1 MSTLPLKDCKGKTL
15 GEVTLSDKFAV
26 TDKGEQALFLTIMK
40 HQAAQHQGSANTQGK
55 GAVAGTGAKPWKQK
69 GLGRARAG
77 YKQSPIWRGGA
88 VAWGPHPHKV
98 RKSMPKKVA
107 RLAFARAI
115 GTRAAEEAITV
126 IDSIQLDE
134 PKTKGITSIFQALEM
149 KGKALLIIGEMDNNI
164 CLAARNLQDIEV
176 VCADNVNTYQIVR
189 YPQIVI
195 TKAGMEK
202 LEERM
207 AGTKGQESGV
217 NGSTSAKATA
227 DKQES
232 E

>member
-1 MSTLPLKDCKGKTL
+1 MSTIPLKDCKGKTL
-15 GEVTLSDKFAV
+15 GEVTLSDTFEV
-26 TDKGEQALFLTIMK
+26 TEKGEQALFLTIMK

-88 VAWGPHPHKV
+88 VAWGPHPNKV
-98 RKSMPKKVA
+98 RKSIPKKVA
-107 RLAFARAI
+107 RLAFARAF

-126 IDSIQLDE
+126 IDDIQIE
-134 PKTKGITSIFQALEM
+134 QPRTKEIVSVFKTLGVE
-149 KGKALLIIGEMDNNI
+149 GKTLLILAENESNI

-189 YPQIVI
+189 YPKIVI
-195 TKAGMEK
+195 TKAGLEK
-202 LEERM
+202 LEERV
-207 AGTKGQESGV
+207 A
-217 NGSTSAKATA
+217 
-227 DKQES
+227 
-232 E
+232 

>member
-1 MSTLPLKDCKGKTL
+1 MSTMPLKNCKGKKL

-26 TDKGEQALFLTIMK
+26 TEKGEQALFQSIVNY
-40 HQAAQHQGSANTQGK
+40 QAAQHQGSANTQGK

-88 VAWGPHPHKV
+88 VAWGPHPRKV

-107 RLAFARAI
+107 RLAFARAF
-115 GTRAAEEAITV
+115 GERAAEAGVTV
-126 IDSIQLDE
+126 VDEIKLDA
-134 PKTKGITSIFQALEM
+134 PKTKEMVSIFQTLEI
-149 KGKALLIIGEMDNNI
+149 KGKALLVLSEIDNNV
-164 CLAARNLQDIEV
+164 CLAVRNMPDVEV
-176 VCADNVNTYQIVR
+176 ATADNVNTYQIVR

-207 AGTKGQESGV
+207 A
-217 NGSTSAKATA
+217 
-227 DKQES
+227 
-232 E
+232 

>member
-1 MSTLPLKDCKGKTL
+1 MSTLPLKDSTGKML
-15 GEVTLSDKFAV
+15 GEVSLSDKFAV
-26 TDKGEQALFLTIMK
+26 TEKGEQALFQAIVNY
-40 HQAAQHQGSANTQGK
+40 QAAQHQGSANTQGK

-88 VAWGPHPHKV
+88 VAWGPHPRKV
-98 RKSMPKKVA
+98 RKDMPKKVA

-115 GTRAAEEAITV
+115 GTRADENSITV
-126 IDSIQLDE
+126 IDSIQLDA
-134 PKTKGITSIFQALEM
+134 PKTKELTSIFQALEM
-149 KGKALLIIGEMDNNI
+149 KGKTLLIIGEMDTKI

-189 YPQIVI
+189 YPQIVM

-207 AGTKGQESGV
+207 V
-217 NGSTSAKATA
+217 
-227 DKQES
+227 
-232 E
+232 

>member
-1 MSTLPLKDCKGKTL
+1 MNMSTMPLKDCKGKTL
-15 GEVTLSDKFAV
+15 GEVTLSDTFAV
-26 TDKGEQALFLTIMK
+26 TDKGEQAIFQTIMK

-77 YKQSPIWRGGA
+77 YRQSPIWRGGA
-88 VAWGPHPHKV
+88 VAWGPHPRKV
-98 RKSMPKKVA
+98 RKQLPKKVA
-107 RLAFARAI
+107 RLAFARAF

-126 IDSIQLDE
+126 IDSIQLDA
-134 PKTKGITSIFQALEM
+134 PKTKAIASIFQTLEM
-149 KGKALLIIGEMDNNI
+149 KGKVLLIIAEMDKNI
-164 CLAARNLQDIEV
+164 CLAARNLEDIEV

-207 AGTKGQESGV
+207 A
-217 NGSTSAKATA
+217 
-227 DKQES
+227 
-232 E
+232 

>member
-1 MSTLPLKDCKGKTL
+1 MSTMPLKDCKGKTL

-26 TDKGEQALFLTIMK
+26 TDKGAQAVFQTIINY
-40 HQAAQHQGSANTQGK
+40 QAAQHQGSANTQGK

-88 VAWGPHPHKV
+88 VAWGPHPRKV
-98 RKSMPKKVA
+98 RKQIPRKVA
-107 RLAFARAI
+107 RLAFARAF
-115 GTRAAEEAITV
+115 GERAAESAITV
-126 IDSIQLDE
+126 LDGIKLDA
-134 PKTKGITSIFQALEM
+134 PRTKEIASIFQTLEI
-149 KGKALLIIGEMDNNI
+149 KGKTLLILGEIDNNI
-164 CLAARNLQDIEV
+164 CLAVRNMPDIEV
-176 VCADNVNTYQIVR
+176 ACADNVNTYQIVR

-207 AGTKGQESGV
+207 A
-217 NGSTSAKATA
+217 
-227 DKQES
+227 
-232 E
+232 